1 MRPAKPAL
9 IGIVA
14 TILVALVATSPALA
28 HDPEGGGS
36 PGTFVTVT
44 PSDGLPD
51 SQVVTVSGTGFKP
64 NWTDGFLQQCAA
76 IPELSLYYCTESA
89 TFSTN
94 ASGAFGPV
102 NFTITKVFDPPSPE
116 EPPVN
121 CTVRSCSVAAATNEK
136 NASHH
141 LNFGGASTATFI
153 YPTQNATNVD
163 YSQPFSWSAAAG
175 ADGYSLYIGTTQA
188 GSDVYSTGLL
198 PSSTTS
204 HAVTLVPNQTLWAR
218 IWTLRGSTWTFSDIT
233 FTTNSL
239 GPLTA
244 SFVYPAQGAT
254 NVDYSQPFSWTAAA
268 PGVQG
273 YALYIGATQGS
284 GSVYATGLLSPSTTS
299 HMPQLVGGQT
309 LWARIW
315 TQRGGNWTF
324 SDVTFTTVAGLA
336 PLTATFVYPTQGAT
350 GVNYAQP
357 FSWTPTA
364 AGVQGYALYVG
375 ATQGS
380 GNVYATGLLPAST
393 TSQTP
398 QLVSSQ
404 TLWAR
409 VWTLRGG
416 TWTYSD
422 ISFTTAPG
430 LAPLTATFTNPTAG
444 ATNVDYSQP
453 FTWTPTASGVEGYV
467 VYVGSTQGSASVYSS
482 GLLPP
487 ATTSHTPQ
495 LAAGQSLWARIWTL
509 RGGSWTFSDVNFT
522 TAASL
527 PPLVAT
533 FTYPTQGATNV
544 TTAQA
549 FTWTATAAGVQGY
562 ALYVGTSP
570 GGGEV
575 YSSGLLSPSTT
586 SHTPQLVPNQTLW
599 ARIWTQREGNWKFTD
614 ISFTTASSV

>member
-1 MRPAKPAL
+1 MRCAKPVLGA
-9 IGIVA
+9 VA
-14 TILVALVATSPALA
+14 AMLVAFGTVMPALA

-36 PGTFVTVT
+36 PGTLVNVT
-44 PSDGLPD
+44 PSDSLPD
-51 SQVVTVSGTGFKP
+51 TQVVSVSGTGFKA
-64 NWTDGFLQQCAA
+64 NFVDGFLQQCAA

-89 TFSTN
+89 AFNTN

-102 NFTITKVFDPPSPE
+102 NFTVTRVFDPPSPE
-116 EPPVN
+116 EPPVD
-121 CTVRSCSVAAATNEK
+121 CAVRACSVFAATNEK

-163 YSQPFSWSAAAG
+163 YSQPFSWSAASG
-175 ADGYSLYIGTTQA
+175 ADGYALYIGTTQG
-188 GSDVYSTGLL
+188 GSNVYSTALL
-198 PSSTTS
+198 PPSTTS
-204 HAVTLVPNQTLWAR
+204 HTPTLVANQTLWAR
-218 IWTLRGSTWTFSDIT
+218 IWTLRGSTWTSSDIT
-233 FTTNSL
+233 FTTAPTL

-244 SFVYPAQGAT
+244 TFVYPTQGAT

-268 PGVQG
+268 SGVQG
-273 YALYIGATQGS
+273 YALYVGTTQGA
-284 GSVYATGLLSPSTTS
+284 GNVFATGLLSPSTTS
-299 HMPQLVGGQT
+299 ITPQLVGGQT

-324 SDVTFTTVAGLA
+324 NDVSFTTAAGLA

-350 GVNYAQP
+350 GVNYSQP

-375 ATQGS
+375 TTPGS
-380 GNVYATGLLPAST
+380 GNVFATGLLPPST
-393 TSQTP
+393 TSITP

-416 TWTYSD
+416 TWTFSD
-422 ISFTTAPG
+422 VSFTTAAG
-430 LAPLTATFTNPTAG
+430 LLPLTASFTYPTAG

-453 FTWTPTASGVEGYV
+453 FAWTPTASGVEGYAL
-467 VYVGSTQGSASVYSS
+467 YVGTTQGSASVYNS
-482 GLLPP
+482 GLLSPS
-487 ATTSHTPQ
+487 TTSQTPQ
-495 LAAGQSLWARIWTL
+495 LAPGQSLWARIWTL
-509 RGGSWTFSDVNFT
+509 RGGNWTFSDVNFT

-544 TTAQA
+544 TMAQP
-549 FTWTATAAGVQGY
+549 FTWTQTAAGVQGY

-570 GGGEV
+570 GGAEV

-599 ARIWTQREGNWKFTD
+599 ARIWTQREGSWKSVD